1 MRLSTEQELVV
12 NAAVAGHNIIVNA
25 VAGAGK
31 TATALAIAKAMSD
44 HYILQVTYNKKLKQE
59 VRHRVKK
66 SGIANMVVSNYH
78 SLCLD
83 YYGDH
88 TDAGLRH
95 VAEGVL
101 LPLPSTNAD
110 ELFSV
115 VIVDE
120 AQDMTPLY
128 YNFLRVFIKNFC
140 KVNCQIIVVG
150 DVMQAVYEFKGAD
163 PSYLSAADRHWA
175 PRVFKHIE
183 LTCSFRVPTEV
194 ADLVNAL
201 AGRHLLTSG
210 KGPAGINVSLL
221 ANYNN
226 RCPVELLEIFTELE
240 AGTILPSDVM
250 IILPS
255 SDAGCATS
263 FINRLATKIPI
274 YKQMDDEASSEERYS
289 RNKVLV
295 CTYHTSKGLE
305 RDTVVIFNFDRSYFT
320 YYQPEATGDELIP
333 TLYVGLT
340 RALRRLYLVENGERC
355 VFFPPTYISQLRC
368 GKTRGEPRSL
378 STPERTEISVWKL
391 CKFLPTSL
399 EYQLAIYVKD
409 LYTVHTHA
417 IEPVKIRKD
426 VRNRYNTKE
435 YIGDILAIGVV
446 EYFAALR
453 RHQPTRSEDFL
464 ESFEGSAHVSIE
476 YVERE
481 LGWIRRQRTPE
492 TLFGGCLRAVTL
504 ALACRTG
511 HLYRY
516 RQINYYNWVKRSTL
530 FELLDGVSFITSDAT
545 FHSHLGRT
553 TDDGL
558 TITTEIDAVED
569 TQLVSIK
576 TVEELTYGHK
586 LRFIVD
592 VWVSLG
598 SISQRDY
605 FLCNTVTGERL
616 QLTTVD
622 GIDAL
627 VADIL
632 AVRR

>member
-1 MRLSTEQELVV
+1 MRLSTEQESVV

-31 TATALAIAKAMSD
+31 TATALAIAKAMTD
-44 HYILQVTYNKKLKQE
+44 HYILQVTYNRKLKQE
-59 VRHRVKK
+59 VRQRVKK

-95 VAEGVL
+95 VAEGL
-101 LPLPSTNAD
+101 LAPLPSTD
-110 ELFSV
+110 DPFSV
-115 VIVDE
+115 LIIDE

-128 YNFLRVFIKNFC
+128 YNFLRTFVKDFC
-140 KVNCQIIVVG
+140 KVNCQIIVFG

-163 PSYLSAADRHWA
+163 PTYLSAADRHWS
-175 PRVFKHIE
+175 PRVFKRID
-183 LTCSFRVPTEV
+183 LTYSYRVPSEV
-194 ADLVNAL
+194 ANLVNAL
-201 AGRHLLTSG
+201 AGRRLITSG
-210 KGPAGINVSLL
+210 KGSSGVEVSLL

-226 RCPVELLEIFTELE
+226 RCPVELLEIYNDLE
-240 AGTILPSDVM
+240 EGSILPADVMVILPSADT
-250 IILPS
+250 S
-255 SDAGCATS
+255 CATS

-320 YYQPEATGDELIP
+320 YYQPEATGEELIP

-340 RALRRLYLVENGERC
+340 RTLRRLYIVENGERC
-355 VFFPPTYISQLRC
+355 VFFPSDYVSQLRC
-368 GKTRGEPRSL
+368 GKVRGEPRPIS
-378 STPERTEISVWKL
+378 SQERTEISVWKL

-399 EYQLAIYVKD
+399 EYQLSIYVTE
-409 LYTVHTHA
+409 LYNVHTPA
-417 IEPVKIRKD
+417 GKPIKVRKD
-426 VRNRYNTKE
+426 VRNRYGTKE
-435 YIGDILAIGVV
+435 YVGDIIAAGVI
-446 EYFAALR
+446 EYFASLR
-453 RHQPTRSEDFL
+453 LHKPTRSEDFL
-464 ESFEGSAHVSIE
+464 ESYEGSPHVSIE

-481 LGWIRRQRTPE
+481 LVKIRQCRAPE
-492 TLFGGCLRAVTL
+492 TLFSGCLRAVTL

-516 RQINYYNWVKRSTL
+516 RQIGFYDWIERSTL
-530 FELLDGVSFITSDAT
+530 FELLANISFITNDAI
-545 FHSHLGRT
+545 FHNHLSRK

-558 TITTEIDAVED
+558 AITAELDSIEEE
-569 TQLVSIK
+569 QIVSIK
-576 TVEELTYGHK
+576 TVEELSYGHK

-598 SISQRDY
+598 SIDQRNY
-605 FLCNTVTGERL
+605 FLCNTLTGERL
-616 QLTTVD
+616 QLSNID
-622 GIDAL
+622 GIDRL
-627 VADIL
+627 VADII
-632 AVRR
+632 ATRR